1 MRLWQS
7 ARMIA
12 AGSAAALA
20 LSLAAAAPAHAVVVG
35 GGGGGTPP
43 PCFGTACNGLNP
55 QSTGCS
61 TDAVTLDQLTPPGG
75 GGTVELRYSAWC
87 GAAWARSDNY
97 AMNSYV
103 SGWSASSGG
112 YEIIRELTSPT
123 VLYSA
128 MVSYS
133 YWVDV
138 CMQAAYSG
146 YYCTAR
152 H

>member
-1 MRLWQS
+1 MRLPK
-7 ARMIA
+7 RVITA
-12 AGSAAALA
+12 ASAAALA
-20 LSLAAAAPAHAVVVG
+20 WGLAGAAPAHAVIV

-43 PCFGTACNGLNP
+43 PCSGTGCNGKNP
-55 QSTGCS
+55 ETTGCY
-61 TDAVTLDQLTPPGG
+61 TDAQTIDQLTPPGG

-87 GAAWARSDNY
+87 DAAWARSNNY
-97 AMNSYV
+97 SMNSYV

-112 YEIIRELTSPT
+112 YEIIRELTSPD
-123 VLYSA
+123 VLYSP
-128 MVSYS
+128 MVSYT

-138 CMQAAYSG
+138 CMQAAYSS